1 MKMKLSIIFFLGL
14 MLISSKLFSADFK
27 NEENPTVQEVVN
39 KTTEA
44 ETPAHSEEMS
54 SETLAEEFLNELGLT
69 EGENGDLFVAVGT
82 STLAED
88 DPANNPDFLM
98 MREMKANEA
107 ALEAKKAFIE
117 FVRTEISAR
126 DVVTLPETPLGTDFD
141 NKRNEVESKI
151 TSALRKYKKALKSLD
166 KTEHKKNRG
175 LTFADLA
182 KEGIIAG
189 IQKIKP
195 DFDPSKIE
203 QKKIDAYNQAKLELE
218 ATEQDYNSLV
228 AEAETLK
235 GKLGQENISSVET
248 FSSMSVVGLVPIASF
263 ESWDGENY
271 STTQIAIW
279 TNKEERRTRELY
291 SGKDVKFD
299 PGETSLK
306 DFVRS
311 TDWST
316 AQGARKFFD
325 DKGNFWLLAIGSH
338 PIKGNSSTA
347 MRKAKGFAKTNAQ
360 KQIAYILY
368 SEAKAKALAQ
378 TKMQEIA
385 TGNIDGSMENQ
396 SVESF
401 AETLSQSVTKKNIQ
415 GMSQKLGK
423 KYTHP
428 ISGQK
433 MYVSVYGISSKGVRK
448 ARLIEGSQARA
459 AQDQIKENQRSTG
472 VKAGIDKAITDTKND
487 KSSYNQGLKEGTAKA
502 KTTSKTNSSTN
513 SVSQTKQNTKSST
526 SKKGGF
532 KGGGTSS
539 SAFK

>member
-1 MKMKLSIIFFLGL
+1 MKLSIILFLGL
-14 MLISSKLFSADFK
+14 MLVSSKLFSADFK

-82 STLAED
+82 STLPEE

-117 FVRTEISAR
+117 FVRTEISAS
-126 DVVTLPETPLGTDFD
+126 DVVTMPETPLGTDFD

-218 ATEQDYNSLV
+218 ATEEDYNSLV

-291 SGKDVKFD
+291 SGMDVKFD

-472 VKAGIDKAITDTKND
+472 VKAGMNKAITDTKKD
-487 KSSYNQGLKEGTAKA
+487 KSSFNQGFKEGTAKA
-502 KTTSKTNSSTN
+502 KTTSKTNSSAN
-513 SVSQTKQNTKSST
+513 SVSQKKQNTKSST

>member
-1 MKMKLSIIFFLGL
+1 MKLSIIFLLGL
-14 MLISSKLFSADFK
+14 MLVPLKLMSAEFK

-44 ETPAHSEEMS
+44 ETPGHSEEVS

-82 STLAED
+82 STLPEE

-117 FVRTEISAR
+117 FVRTEISAS
-126 DVVTLPETPLGTDFD
+126 DVVTMPETPLGTDFD
-141 NKRNEVESKI
+141 NKRNEVESKV
-151 TSALRKYKKALKSLD
+151 TSALIKYKKALKALD
-166 KTEHKKNRG
+166 KSEHKKNRG
-175 LTFADLA
+175 LTFSDLA

-195 DFDPSKIE
+195 DFDSGKIE

-228 AEAETLK
+228 TEAEALK
-235 GKLGQENISSVET
+235 GKLGQENLSSVET

-291 SGKDVKFD
+291 SGMDVKFD
-299 PGETSLK
+299 PGEISLK
-306 DFVRS
+306 EFVKS

-368 SEAKAKALAQ
+368 SEAKSKALAQ
-378 TKMQEIA
+378 TKMQEIS

-433 MYVSVYGISSKGVRK
+433 MYVSVYGLSSKGVRK

-459 AQDQIKENQRSTG
+459 AQDQIKENERSKG
-472 VKAGIDKAITDTKND
+472 VKVGIEKAITDTKYD
-487 KSSYNQGLKEGTAKA
+487 KSSYNQGLKEGAAKA
-502 KTTSKTNSSTN
+502 NTTSKANSSSN
-513 SVSQTKQNTKSST
+513 SRSKTKQNTTNST

-539 SAFK
+539 GAFK